1 MGFQRM
7 AESRER
13 ADRIEADRN
22 TIYSQMVDSRVAYTT
37 VLREN
42 ASEQQTWNREEHTWK
57 KEEHLWKREQ
67 QAANRAF
74 KERIHGMANVLMD
87 RSEEVIRNGDLNEAF
102 NVEVQ

>member
-1 MGFQRM
+1 MEVLCTVGFQRM

-22 TIYSQMVDSRVAYTT
+22 TIYSQMVGSRVSYTT

-57 KEEHLWKREQ
+57 KEEHLWKENSRQ
-67 QAANRAF
+67 P
-74 KERIHGMANVLMD
+74 IVLTKKGSMGW
-87 RSEEVIRNGDLNEAF
+87 RTY
-102 NVEVQ
+102 